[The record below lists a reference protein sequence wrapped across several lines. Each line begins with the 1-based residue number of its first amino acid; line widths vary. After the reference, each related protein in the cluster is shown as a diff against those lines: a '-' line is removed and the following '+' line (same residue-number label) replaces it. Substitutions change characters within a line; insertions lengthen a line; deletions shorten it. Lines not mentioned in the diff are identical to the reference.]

1 MRPPVLP
8 LWLWVLIG
16 IESAL
21 VAFTLAASLV
31 FVSIAGLWGAYPY
44 PFVAWPVYLW
54 YEGGD
59 PATRLWLIVSAGL
72 VMALALTCAGGVV
85 YRRFQVRG
93 ECPLFGSTKWADAE
107 DRERGGFR
115 ETRDLRR

>member
-1 MRPPVLP
+1 MRLP

-16 IESAL
+16 VEAAL
-21 VAFTLAASLV
+21 AVFTVAASLV
-31 FVSIAGLWGAYPY
+31 FVSLAGLWGAYPY

-72 VMALALTCAGGVV
+72 VIALALTCAGGFV
-85 YRRFQVRG
+85 YRRYQTRG
-93 ECPLFGSTKWADAE
+93 ECPLYGTTEWASRAE
-107 DRERGGFR
+107 RERGGFR
-115 ETRDLRR
+115 ETGGLDDT